1 MAARHFSPQTI
12 SLFLFIAISCC
23 TASAIAQGWTR
34 QFDLCRGERYG
45 NAIATA
51 DGGVVFAG
59 IGFAGNEWYSDSL
72 LLLLR
77 VDAGGEEI
85 WRKTDTMPHSLG
97 VVLTEQ
103 LSDGNFAV
111 FYAFKEDPP
120 VRLHYQKRNPWGQI
134 IAQQNDVAALQGPV
148 YPSGRPFA
156 IIRTE
161 TDDDILL
168 SIGRNVLKMNGNG
181 DMIWIAGLPTG
192 NIATAAKKSAGNTY
206 LIAGSGHDDRPFLSR
221 WSATGQ
227 MLWHHLYQEARG
239 AGDIC
244 SIIEIENG
252 NILFSA
258 EWIDA
263 ALNDGSILKTD
274 ATGELISIATT
285 SNGTI
290 SDMVALPDAQGF
302 VAVRNG
308 FGAVIPRAKFLR
320 FDLDMQPNFEHEME
334 GNHPPYLFLRK
345 LIPAPDGGYYCLGST
360 NDIWSGE
367 DFVFIKTDANGSVF
381 SNRLKGSIRR
391 DGNADCMAE
400 SGELPVF
407 EGFKLQLTNATDTF
421 VRFPR
426 YDGSYAFDVSP
437 GAYLFSAMPP
447 PGSRVWQACPP
458 LPVTFAVP
466 NTLSEQDIA
475 ITPLADCPE
484 LHLQMSAAN
493 VLRICHTYYPSL
505 TCTNR
510 GSATAPSPQV
520 RLVLPDSMEVLH
532 SRPAISSQS
541 GNVLIYNLNDLH
553 PGEETNISLRL
564 RSPCDV
570 ANLGREA
577 CFSASVA
584 TDTACLPPLLPGN
597 IHNGWSNVNFCRE
610 FRGPYDPNDKSAW
623 PEGVGEEH
631 IIAPE
636 TRILY
641 HIRFQNTG
649 NDTAFLVVLRDTLS
663 PQLDVRTL
671 QPGASS
677 HPYRLIVSD
686 EGELQFRFENISLP
700 DSSANFEESQGFV
713 QFSIVPRQNAPLGTQ
728 IFNSAGIYFD
738 FNPPIITNTVHH
750 TLGRLSTAIQ
760 PVLPMQPEVTAAP
773 NPALHEVLFS
783 WKKHE
788 SQAFILDIWDASG
801 RFVHRT
807 EGHGDSFLWNRNRI
821 PAGMYWYRLQLE
833 NAGMAR
839 GRLVLR

>member
-148 YPSGRPFA
+148 STYFDCS
-156 IIRTE
+156 IIH
-161 TDDDILL
+161 
-168 SIGRNVLKMNGNG
+168 
-181 DMIWIAGLPTG
+181 AF
-192 NIATAAKKSAGNTY
+192 SAGNLILALGNNILEMSEGGELIGAANLPDLSLATSVERGMGGAY
-206 LIAGSGHDDRPFLSR
+206 LIGGVNAASKPFLSK
-221 WSATGQ
+221 WNGAWQLLWYQIYTSARCPGYFT
-227 MLWHHLYQEARG
+227 
-239 AGDIC
+239 
-244 SIIEIENG
+244 SILEMDDGHIIFGSEHFDFGLDNG
-252 NILFSA
+252 NLMKL
-258 EWIDA
+258 DA
-263 ALNDGSILKTD
+263 DGNL
-274 ATGELISIATT
+274 IATIV
-285 SNGTI
+285 NEKGTI
-290 SDMVALPDAQGF
+290 PQLLALPGGQEF
-302 VAVRNG
+302 VTMTNSVFNN
-308 FGAVIPRAKFLR
+308 KFLR
-320 FDLDMQPNFEHEME
+320 LNYDLQVNHTHILEGATFPSRYIRRIFPTPNGDYFCTGTYVDAHLGE
-334 GNHPPYLFLRK
+334 NFFL
-345 LIPAPDGGYYCLGST
+345 T
-360 NDIWSGE
+360 
-367 DFVFIKTDANGSVF
+367 KTDANGSVF

-584 TDTACLPPLLPGN
+584 TDTACLPPLLPGS

-663 PQLDVRTL
+663 LQLDVRTL

-713 QFSIVPRQNAPLGTQ
+713 QFSIVPRQDAPLGTQ